1 VALPARKDPSVN
13 PSSRRQLLAG
23 VLAGSLASL
32 GVARSAVATTNG
44 YGMSDDD
51 VALMEFALG
60 LELAAR
66 SLYEASLDAGADPTI
81 LGVMRDQHKAYA
93 EVIAGRVG
101 TSAQLD
107 NPDVI
112 DSLLPAFESSDTA
125 AVLEAALELESVAA
139 ATHGSLLGQLE
150 AVEPA
155 KLIASIVAVEARHCT
170 VLADATGQGADLDAL
185 LTNSAEPLQPADS

>member
-1 VALPARKDPSVN
+1 VN

-51 VALMEFALG
+51 IALMQFALG
-60 LELAAR
+60 VELSAR
-66 SLYEASLDAGADPTI
+66 KLYEASLAAGADPSI

-93 EVIAGRVG
+93 EAIAGFVG
-101 TSAQLD
+101 ESAQLQ

-112 DSLLPAFESSDTA
+112 DALLPAFDSADTESVLLA
-125 AVLEAALELESVAA
+125 AYELESVAT
-139 ATHGSLLGQLE
+139 ATHGSLLGLLE
-150 AVEPA
+150 AVDPA
-155 KLIASIVAVEARHCT
+155 KLVASIVAVEARHCT

-185 LTNSAEPLQPADS
+185 LANSAEPLQPADS